1 MLLCGSENED
11 CIRGRF
17 FKGLQKGIEGRLAQ
31 HVYLVN
37 DINLVATKHR
47 SDADLLNER
56 TNIFD
61 AIVTCRIK
69 LKDIE

>member
-1 MLLCGSENED
+1 MLLSGSENKD

-17 FKGLQKGIEGRLAQ
+17 FKGLQKGIEGCLAQ
-31 HVYLVN
+31 HVHLVN

-47 SDADLLNER
+47 SDADLLNEC
-56 TNIFD
+56 TNILD
-61 AIVTCRIK
+61 TIVTSGVK

>member
-1 MLLCGSENED
+1 MLLCGRENED

-37 DINLVATKHR
+37 DINLVATKYR

-56 TNIFD
+56 TNILD
-61 AIVTCRIK
+61 TIVTSCVK

>member
-1 MLLCGSENED
+1 MLLCGRENKD

-17 FKGLQKGIEGRLAQ
+17 FKGLQKGIEGCLAQ

-37 DINLVATKHR
+37 DINLVVTKHG

-56 TNIFD
+56 TNILNT
-61 AIVTCRIK
+61 IVTSGIK